1 MCACVHGCSVTQS
14 CPTLSDSIDY
24 RLSGSSVPGIS
35 QARILEWVAISYS
48 RESSQP
54 RDWTHV
60 SCFDRRFLY
69 HCATWEAWWTYEG
82 ISNREVGTESR
93 IFDSKIQILM
103 NGAKD
108 LLLGLQYLY
117 NFPFSFLS
125 VIQMPF
131 DWWNTTS
138 SLHPNLLVAK
148 VHFWFKGTMSSQ
160 EFFWYVLWDI

>member
-1 MCACVHGCSVTQS
+1 MKMKVLVAHSCLILCDTVDCSLPGTSVHGILQAR
-14 CPTLSDSIDY
+14 
-24 RLSGSSVPGIS
+24 RLEGVAIPFSSGSS
-35 QARILEWVAISYS
+35 W
-48 RESSQP
+48 P
-54 RDWTHV
+54 RDWTQFSHIAG
-60 SCFDRRFLY
+60 RFFPIW
-69 HCATWEAWWTYEG
+69 ATREAWWTYEG

>member
-1 MCACVHGCSVTQS
+1 MYACVHGCSVTQS
-14 CPTLSDSIDY
+14 RLTLSDSIGY
-24 RLSGSSVPGIS
+24 RPSGSSIPGIS
-35 QARILEWVAISYS
+35 RERILEWVAISYS

-60 SCFDRRFLY
+60 SCFDRRILY
-69 HCATWEAWWTYEG
+69 YCATWEAWWAYES
-82 ISNREVGTESR
+82 ISNTEVGIESR

-103 NGAKD
+103 NGAKG
-108 LLLGLQYLY
+108 LLLGFQYLY
-117 NFPFSFLS
+117 SFPFSFLS
-125 VIQMPF
+125 VVQMPF
-131 DWWNTTS
+131 DWWNTSS